1 MQLRNFYGKISLIGG
16 VKMEQKELLDWAIK
30 GITAEISGI
39 EKSIRKGKQYLELY
53 RNGGFPKTG
62 KTPDEVRK
70 IISEKQKQIE
80 ILDKKRFDLSWERD
94 VE

>member
-1 MQLRNFYGKISLIGG
+1 
-16 VKMEQKELLDWAIK
+16 MEQKELLKWAMK
-30 GITAEISGI
+30 GITAEINEI
-39 EKSIRKGKQYLELY
+39 EKTIRKGKQYLELY

>member
-1 MQLRNFYGKISLIGG
+1 M
-16 VKMEQKELLDWAIK
+16 KMEQKELLKWAMK
-30 GITAEISGI
+30 GITAEINEI
-39 EKSIRKGKQYLELY
+39 EKTIRKGKQYLELY
-53 RNGGFPKTG
+53 RNGGYPRTG